1 MSGRLL
7 RRLPLQAFSTLLQ
20 HRHIYTPITHN
31 NSTSS
36 SSSIGTTDST
46 TTVSLSAYL
55 LALRDTII
63 SLKSTPCSQK
73 PTAATSI
80 SHNPT
85 PLPTHRTDA
94 TDHTDSSW
102 VDIPTLNL
110 PPKCQNYDPAALPK
124 HSSSGGGENTKMRCE
139 SPIMSNLTDYT
150 SLYPG
155 AAANEGHHDEEAEGE
170 ECNNDVHPAANT
182 TTQAYQM
189 NTVVEDATTGNAAGA
204 GTGGVAGC
212 EVGYWERQTKNTTH
226 AHHNITKH
234 THSAR
239 TNTDTKMNC
248 DDTTSAAGAYNND
261 DTATITSAQPSL
273 SSTLFS
279 HQPRLPPVHTPHDA
293 PTTTTTRAPTSTT
306 TTNGL
311 HIPGIQAPKKEVI
324 NLTTSY
330 PPTAPVS
337 LCKTFKEFKI
347 QLTSSTTSTSTT
359 PNTTNMTTPTDRYT
373 GNWARHNK
381 GIPTTTSTTG
391 VDSNNGDNKY
401 NSGNS
406 AGNTAM

>member
-20 HRHIYTPITHN
+20 YRNIYTSIDHN
-31 NSTSS
+31 NTISS

-46 TTVSLSAYL
+46 TAVSLSTYL

-73 PTAATSI
+73 PTSESI
-80 SHNPT
+80 SHYPT

-94 TDHTDSSW
+94 TDNTDHTGSSW
-102 VDIPTLNL
+102 VDIPTLN
-110 PPKCQNYDPAALPK
+110 PPKGQNYDPTLPPK
-124 HSSSGGGENTKMRCE
+124 RCSSGNGENTKMRCE

-150 SLYPG
+150 SSYPV
-155 AAANEGHHDEEAEGE
+155 ATTTEGHDEAEE
-170 ECNNDVHPAANT
+170 VDAADVYPTANAT
-182 TTQAYQM
+182 TTTTSYPM
-189 NTVVEDATTGNAAGA
+189 DTTVKHATGVSAAGL
-204 GTGGVAGC
+204 AGC
-212 EVGYWERQTKNTTH
+212 EVGYWERHTNNPTYPRHT
-226 AHHNITKH
+226 ANH
-234 THSAR
+234 THTA
-239 TNTDTKMNC
+239 TTAFYPKVNC
-248 DDTTSAAGAYNND
+248 DDTTNTTAYNND
-261 DTATITSAQPSL
+261 DDATITTDQPSL

-279 HQPRLPPVHTPHDA
+279 ALPRLPLPPVQTPQDA
-293 PTTTTTRAPTSTT
+293 DPITTRNTT
-306 TTNGL
+306 GGTNGQHML
-311 HIPGIQAPKKEVI
+311 GLQAPKKEVI

-330 PPTAPVS
+330 PPTAPIS

-347 QLTSSTTSTSTT
+347 QLTSSTTSSTT
-359 PNTTNMTTPTDRYT
+359 ANTTTNANMTTPADRYT
-373 GNWARHNK
+373 GNRIRHNK
-381 GIPTTTSTTG
+381 GTPTTTSTTG